1 MYPSLIFEQI
11 QSPEDKLY
19 TFFNKVY
26 TESFDENERRTPQNL
41 ALEMQNPK
49 ANVCVIRAVLN
60 EAELGIMK
68 YYTNGNNQSLVSQS
82 VEDIEHSMPVGILI
96 YWEFAEFIY
105 LGHFAIAEDFRN
117 HKLGGQFLS
126 NFLKDTSKPV
136 ILEVELPDTDL
147 AVRRIGF
154 YERLGLK
161 LYTKSYMQPAYSPS
175 LQSIPLYLME
185 TERTH
190 LLEKEFDKIVKMMH
204 TEIYWESN
212 QSTPLTQTAQDNCI

>member
-136 ILEVELPDTDL
+136 IL
-147 AVRRIGF
+147 
-154 YERLGLK
+154 
-161 LYTKSYMQPAYSPS
+161 
-175 LQSIPLYLME
+175 
-185 TERTH
+185 
-190 LLEKEFDKIVKMMH
+190 
-204 TEIYWESN
+204 
-212 QSTPLTQTAQDNCI
+212 